1 MGPHVIFSLTD
12 GDLISKQN
20 GGKQILSK
28 KNKLWGGGGDERS
41 LAKDQNPIDFFASF
55 PQNISMMIF
64 PLCKLKQTKDTLTCR
79 THHN

>member
-1 MGPHVIFSLTD
+1 MRSEKGAKKIVRILVFCQKAENNFFLDGTTCNFFLTD

-41 LAKDQNPIDFFASF
+41 LAKDQNPIDFFG
-55 PQNISMMIF
+55 
-64 PLCKLKQTKDTLTCR
+64 TLSI
-79 THHN
+79 